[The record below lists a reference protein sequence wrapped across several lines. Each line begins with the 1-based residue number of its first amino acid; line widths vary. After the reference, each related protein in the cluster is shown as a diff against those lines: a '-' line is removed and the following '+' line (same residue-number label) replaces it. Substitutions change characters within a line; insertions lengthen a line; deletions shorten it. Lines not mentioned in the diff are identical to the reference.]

1 MNGQLPR
8 KLVSISAQATTVTN
22 TEEAIVEG
30 FILSLGIT
38 VKGKAALIIET
49 PDGAIKAIDPESPP
63 KGRAYR
69 VFPPWA
75 AIEHQATQ
83 QLLDQQAR
91 QREHAARSGLVGSG
105 PQRPNVKV
113 FNPKG

>member
-8 KLVSISAQATTVTN
+8 KLISIPAQAITATN

-30 FILSLGIT
+30 YILSLGIT
-38 VKGKAALIIET
+38 VKGKAALMIET
-49 PDGAIKAIDPESPP
+49 QDGAIKSVDPESPP
-63 KGRAYR
+63 KGRSYR

-75 AIEHQATQ
+75 AIEKQATQ

-91 QREHAARSGLVGSG
+91 HREHAARSGLVGSG
-105 PQRPNVKV
+105 PQQPNVKV
-113 FNPKG
+113 FNPKV